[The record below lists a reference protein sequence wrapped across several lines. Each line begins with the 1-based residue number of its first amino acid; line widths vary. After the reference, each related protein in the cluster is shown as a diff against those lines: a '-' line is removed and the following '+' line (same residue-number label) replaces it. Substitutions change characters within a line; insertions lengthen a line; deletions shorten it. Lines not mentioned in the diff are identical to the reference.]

1 VKKFLAVIVGAL
13 FVFCFSAAAFAVAPD
28 IADEAVVAK
37 GPTKITL
44 GGKILIRGWYFD
56 NVSNVNGKNV
66 VPVDDGQS
74 HAFYS
79 TNVNL
84 MLDAQV
90 SDGLRGMVELETAS
104 GGSNNSGL
112 WYWGDKGK
120 GYDSKPNADI
130 LIRQAWIQYVGTG
143 LIGIPLGIKIGHMPI
158 SLGEKIFLNNE
169 RFGDDAILV
178 WADPMKE
185 LHIAVGTVKLN
196 EGDSTSQ
203 VADNGLLNH
212 SDDLDGY
219 VLLATYQWDKDNMFG
234 INYVW
239 THSDGNCPSS
249 PPADTGRTDD
259 DGNPI
264 LTNANVDELNFS
276 NVGVHAKGMIAG
288 VSYAAEADFQF
299 GKIENYNL
307 LGNDV
312 NPKGWGVFA
321 KLGYMIDPVNIRAS
335 FAYGSGD
342 DDLFDDDCKEF
353 QTQQGPDY
361 GATARL
367 VHYTQIYERTVRTAS
382 LLAKL
387 TTTQGG
393 NTTNT
398 GIANTTYY
406 NLGMDVNLM
415 KDLSLSVDGFLLQA
429 SETGAW
435 EDYIQD
441 QTGESVSVDD
451 NLGWEVDMKL
461 NYKITKNLSY
471 FVEAGYFDSGDF
483 YKDINVLNN
492 KSDDSGVTQVVHGLM
507 FTF

>member
-56 NVSNVNGKNV
+56 NVSGISGNNV
-66 VPVDDGQS
+66 VPVDGQS
-74 HAFYS
+74 DAFYS

-90 SDGLRGMVELETAS
+90 SDGLRGMIELETAS
-104 GGSNNSGL
+104 GDGNNANSGL
-112 WYWGDKGK
+112 YYWGSRGR
-120 GYDSKPNADI
+120 GYDSKPDADI
-130 LIRQAWIQYVGTG
+130 KIRQAWIQYVGTG

-185 LHIAVGTVKLN
+185 LHIAAGTVKLN
-196 EGDSTSQ
+196 EGDNLS
-203 VADNGLLNH
+203 H

-219 VLLATYQWDKDNMFG
+219 VLLATYQWDKDNMIGF
-234 INYVW
+234 NYVW

-249 PPADTGRTDD
+249 NIDD
-259 DGNPI
+259 EPGYEV
-264 LTNANVDELNFS
+264 NVEELNFS
-276 NVGVHAKGMIAG
+276 NVGVHAKGKIAG
-288 VSYAAEADFQF
+288 LSYAAEADFQF
-299 GKIENYNL
+299 GEIENYQL
-307 LGNDV
+307 ADEGDV
-312 NPKGWGVFA
+312 NPKGWGVYA
-321 KLGYMIDPVNIRAS
+321 KLGYMIDPVTIRAS

-342 DDLFDDDCKEF
+342 DDLFDDDCEEF

-382 LLAKL
+382 ALAKL
-387 TTTQGG
+387 TTTVGG

-398 GIANTTYY
+398 GIANTTYF
-406 NLGMDVNLM
+406 NLGADVNLM

-435 EDYIQD
+435 EDIIENE
-441 QTGESVSVDD
+441 TGDRTSVDD
-451 NLGWEVDMKL
+451 DLGWEVDVKL

-471 FVEAGYFDSGDF
+471 FVEGGYFDSGDF
-483 YKDINVLNN
+483 YKDTSVLFGGE
-492 KSDDSGVTQVVHGLM
+492 DEGVTQLVHGLL

>member
-44 GGKILIRGWYFD
+44 GGKMLIRGWYLD
-56 NVSNVNGKNV
+56 NATGVSGNNV
-66 VPVDDGQS
+66 VPIDGDS
-74 HAFYS
+74 HAFYT

-84 MLDAQV
+84 MVDAQV
-90 SDGLRGMVELETAS
+90 SDGLRGMIEFETATS
-104 GGSNNSGL
+104 GSHNSGIY
-112 WYWGDKGK
+112 YWGDKGR
-120 GYDSKPNADI
+120 GYDSKPEADI
-130 LIRQAWIQYVGTG
+130 LLRQAWIQYVGTG
-143 LIGIPLGIKIGHMPI
+143 LMGIPLGIKIGHMPL

-178 WADPMKE
+178 WVDPMKE
-185 LHIAVGTVKLN
+185 LHIAAGTVKLN
-196 EGDSTSQ
+196 EGDVLSHT
-203 VADNGLLNH
+203 
-212 SDDLDGY
+212 DDLDGY

-249 PPADTGRTDD
+249 DIGTVDD
-259 DGNPI
+259 EGNEVPSYKQ
-264 LTNANVDELNFS
+264 TNVEELNFS

-299 GKIENYNL
+299 GKIENYQL
-307 LGNDV
+307 ADEGDV

-361 GATARL
+361 GMTARL

-382 LLAKL
+382 ALAKL
-387 TTTQGG
+387 TTTVGG

-435 EDYIQD
+435 EDIIAEE
-441 QTGESVSVDD
+441 TGESVSVDD

-483 YKDINVLNN
+483 YKDTNVLFGG
-492 KSDDSGVTQVVHGLM
+492 KDEGVTQVVHGLL

>member
-1 VKKFLAVIVGAL
+1 MKKFLAVFVGAL
-13 FVFCFSAAAFAVAPD
+13 FMLCFSAAAFAVAPE

-44 GGKILIRGWYFD
+44 GGKILVRGWYFD
-56 NVSNVNGKNV
+56 NVTGVSGRNE
-66 VPVDDGQS
+66 VPEDGET

-84 MLDAQV
+84 WLDAQV
-90 SDGLRGMVELETAS
+90 SEGLRGMIEFETS
-104 GGSNNSGL
+104 KDGSPNSGL
-112 WYWGDKGK
+112 YYWGDKGR

-130 LIRQAWIQYVGTG
+130 LVRQAWIQYVGTG

-185 LHIAVGTVKLN
+185 LHIAAGTVKLN
-196 EGDSTSQ
+196 EGDILSHT
-203 VADNGLLNH
+203 
-212 SDDLDGY
+212 DDLDGY
-219 VLLATYQWDKDNMFG
+219 VALATFQWDKDNMVGF
-234 INYVW
+234 NYVW
-239 THSDGNCPSS
+239 THSDGNCPSN
-249 PPADTGRTDD
+249 AQKVTDD
-259 DGNPI
+259 DGNVKTIATPSP
-264 LTNANVDELNFS
+264 NVDELNFS
-276 NVGVHAKGMIAG
+276 NVGVHAKGKIAG
-288 VSYAAEADFQF
+288 LSYAAEADFQF
-299 GKIENYNL
+299 GEIEGYL
-307 LGNDV
+307 TQPDGVDGELV
-312 NPKGWGVFA
+312 PATINPKGWGVFA

-342 DDLFDDDCKEF
+342 DEYFDDDCEEF

-387 TTTQGG
+387 STSLDG

-406 NLGMDVNLM
+406 NLGVDVNLM
-415 KDLSLSVDGFLLQA
+415 KDLTLSVDGFLLQA

-435 EDYIQD
+435 EDYLSAIAE
-441 QTGESVSVDD
+441 ESVSVDD
-451 NLGWEVDMKL
+451 DLGWEVDVKL

-471 FVEAGYFDSGDF
+471 FVEGGYFDAGDF
-483 YKDINVLNN
+483 YKDIGAE
-492 KSDDSGVTQVVHGLM
+492 DEAVTQVVHGLL

>member
-56 NVSNVNGKNV
+56 NVSGISGNNV
-66 VPVDDGQS
+66 VPVDGQS
-74 HAFYS
+74 DAFYS

-90 SDGLRGMVELETAS
+90 SDGLRGMIEFETS
-104 GGSNNSGL
+104 RDGSANSGL
-112 WYWGDKGK
+112 YYWGDRGR

-185 LHIAVGTVKLN
+185 LHIAAGTVKLN
-196 EGDSTSQ
+196 EGDVLS
-203 VADNGLLNH
+203 H

-219 VLLATYQWDKDNMFG
+219 VLLATYQWDKDNMIGF
-234 INYVW
+234 NYVW

-249 PPADTGRTDD
+249 NIDD
-259 DGNPI
+259 AAGYEV
-264 LTNANVDELNFS
+264 NVEELNFS
-276 NVGVHAKGMIAG
+276 NVGVHAKGKIAG
-288 VSYAAEADFQF
+288 LSYAAEADFQF
-299 GKIENYNL
+299 GEIENYEL
-307 LGNDV
+307 ADEGDV
-312 NPKGWGVFA
+312 NPKGWGVYA

-342 DDLFDDDCKEF
+342 DDLFDDDCEEF

-382 LLAKL
+382 ALAKL
-387 TTTQGG
+387 TTTVGG

-435 EDYIQD
+435 EDIIENE
-441 QTGESVSVDD
+441 TGDRTSVDD
-451 NLGWEVDMKL
+451 DLGWEVDVKL

-471 FVEAGYFDSGDF
+471 FIEGGYFDAGDF
-483 YKDINVLNN
+483 YKDTNVLFGG
-492 KSDDSGVTQVVHGLM
+492 KDEGVTQLVHGLL

>member
-1 VKKFLAVIVGAL
+1 VKKFLAVFVGAL
-13 FVFCFSAAAFAVAPD
+13 FMLCFSAAAFAVHAPD
-28 IADEAVVAK
+28 AADEAVVAK

-44 GGKILIRGWYFD
+44 GGKILVRGWYFD
-56 NVSNVNGKNV
+56 NVTGVSGSKE
-66 VPVDDGQS
+66 VPVDGDS

-84 MLDAQV
+84 WLDAQV
-90 SDGLRGMVELETAS
+90 SDGLRGMIEFETAR
-104 GGSNNSGL
+104 GGSANSGL
-112 WYWGDKGK
+112 YYWGDQGR

-130 LIRQAWIQYVGTG
+130 LVRQAWIQYVGTG

-185 LHIAVGTVKLN
+185 LHIAAGTVKLN
-196 EGDSTSQ
+196 EGDILSHT
-203 VADNGLLNH
+203 
-212 SDDLDGY
+212 DDLDGY
-219 VLLATYQWDKDNMFG
+219 VALATFQWDKDNMVGF
-234 INYVW
+234 NYVW
-239 THSDGNCPSS
+239 THSDGNCPSNS
-249 PPADTGRTDD
+249 YKVTDD
-259 DGNPI
+259 DGNVKTI
-264 LTNANVDELNFS
+264 TGSTNVDELNFS

-288 VSYAAEADFQF
+288 LSYAAEADFQF
-299 GKIENYNL
+299 GEIEGYL
-307 LGNDV
+307 TQPDGVDGELV
-312 NPKGWGVFA
+312 PATINPKGWGVFA

-342 DDLFDDDCKEF
+342 DEYFDDDCEEF

-387 TTTQGG
+387 STTVDG

-406 NLGMDVNLM
+406 NLGVDVNLM

-435 EDYIQD
+435 EDYLSAIAE
-441 QTGESVSVDD
+441 ESVSVDD
-451 NLGWEVDMKL
+451 DLGWEVDVKL

-471 FVEAGYFDSGDF
+471 FVEGGYFDAGDF
-483 YKDINVLNN
+483 YKDIGAE
-492 KSDDSGVTQVVHGLM
+492 DEGVTQVVHGLL

>member
-1 VKKFLAVIVGAL
+1 VKKFLAVFVGAL
-13 FVFCFSAAAFAVAPD
+13 FMFCFSAAAFAVHAPD
-28 IADEAVVAK
+28 VADEAVVAK

-44 GGKILIRGWYFD
+44 GGKILVRGWYFD
-56 NVSNVNGKNV
+56 NVSGVSGNNV
-66 VPVDDGQS
+66 VPVDGQS
-74 HAFYS
+74 DAFYS

-90 SDGLRGMVELETAS
+90 SDGLRGMIEFETAR
-104 GGSNNSGL
+104 GGSANSGL
-112 WYWGDKGK
+112 YYWGDFGR

-130 LIRQAWIQYVGTG
+130 LVRQAWIQYVGTG

-185 LHIAVGTVKLN
+185 LHIAAGTVKLN
-196 EGDSTSQ
+196 EGDILS
-203 VADNGLLNH
+203 H

-219 VLLATYQWDKDNMFG
+219 VALATFQWDKDNMIGF
-234 INYVW
+234 NYVW

-249 PPADTGRTDD
+249 NIDD
-259 DGNPI
+259 EPGYEV
-264 LTNANVDELNFS
+264 NVEELNFS

-288 VSYAAEADFQF
+288 LSYAAEADMQF
-299 GKIENYNL
+299 GKVKNYGL
-307 LGNDV
+307 ADEGDIK
-312 NPKGWGVFA
+312 PKGWAVYA

-342 DDLFDDDCKEF
+342 DDINDNDCKEF
-353 QTQQGPDY
+353 QTLQGPDY

-367 VHYTQIYERTVRTAS
+367 VHYTQIYERTVSTAS
-382 LLAKL
+382 ALAVL
-387 TTTQGG
+387 TTSPGR

-406 NLGMDVNLM
+406 NLGVDITPM
-415 KDLSLSVDGFLLQA
+415 KALSLSLDGFFLQA
-429 SETGAW
+429 SETAVW
-435 EDYIQD
+435 EDALE
-441 QTGESVSVDD
+441 TSVDD
-451 NLGWEVDMKL
+451 SLGWEVDMKL

-471 FVEAGYFDSGDF
+471 FVEAGYFAAGDF
-483 YKDINVLNN
+483 YKDIGG
-492 KSDDSGVTQVVHGLM
+492 DDEDVIQAVHGLL